1 MIMRERV
8 PCNVPLRWLVIIG
21 VLALIALPGWSLGQY
36 TLPVAQEPASTRP
49 KSEPIPP
56 VPALS
61 QPASISPTTPTPL
74 PTAGASTAQG
84 PPSTPPISEPVVSP
98 SALNQG
104 PATSLAEPAPSPT
117 AAPSADHDRRLL
129 ELERKL
135 DTLLKEVRALRAGGS
150 AAPVTTSSRAH
161 NALTAQTQPW
171 ASQSFWQ
178 SKQSRPST
186 EVVVTLIRATYKLPK
201 EKAEALAAF
210 LRDHVKAQVMET
222 KAEGENLIVTT
233 TPEAQQTIR
242 QFIALLQEKPKPST
256 PASRAM
262 SG

>member
-1 MIMRERV
+1 MIMRERA
-8 PCNVPLRWLVIIG
+8 PCHVPLLWLVIIG
-21 VLALIALPGWSLGQY
+21 LLALIALPGWSSGQPAP
-36 TLPVAQEPASTRP
+36 PVVEEPASTRP
-49 KSEPIPP
+49 KSEPVPP
-56 VPALS
+56 VPALD
-61 QPASISPTTPTPL
+61 QPASTSPATPTPL

-104 PATSLAEPAPSPT
+104 PATSLADPAPSPT
-117 AAPSADHDRRLL
+117 AAPSTDHDRRLL

-186 EVVVTLIRATYKLPK
+186 EVVVTLTRTTYKLPK
-201 EKAEALAAF
+201 EKAEALATF

-256 PASRAM
+256 PASRP
-262 SG
+262 